1 MALTHAQFRD
11 LFESEHA
18 RLHRFLHRLAGNAAD
33 ADDLLQ
39 ETFLAAWR
47 KRDQYAGRG
56 SAAGWVRRIAYHLY
70 LNARAKRVRRDGLAP
85 PAPGA
90 RVDASVADG
99 VADREALRV
108 VVSRVQDV
116 VATLPDGPR
125 EAFVMFRFE
134 GLSVAEIAEM
144 TGAPA
149 KTVETRIR
157 RAAHLLHEALHPWK
171 ERLPAR

>member
-11 LFESEHA
+11 LFQSEHA

-39 ETFLAAWR
+39 ETFLSAWR

-70 LNARAKRVRRDGLAP
+70 LNARTKRVRRDDLAP
-85 PAPGA
+85 PAPSVPPA
-90 RVDASVADG
+90 RDVLDG
-99 VADREALRV
+99 VADRETLRV
-108 VVSRVQDV
+108 VVARVQDV

-134 GLSVAEIAEM
+134 GLSVGEIAEM
-144 TGAPA
+144 TGAPP

-171 ERLPAR
+171 EQLPTS

>member
-39 ETFLAAWR
+39 ETFLSAWR

-70 LNARAKRVRRDGLAP
+70 LNARTRRVRREDLAP
-85 PAPGA
+85 PPAAPRA
-90 RVDASVADG
+90 APAVADG
-99 VADREALRV
+99 VAHRDTVRA
-108 VVSRVQDV
+108 VVSRVHDV

-134 GLSVAEIAEM
+134 GLTVGEIAEM

-157 RAAHLLHEALHPWK
+157 RAVHLLHEALHPWK
-171 ERLPAR
+171 EELPTS

>member
-18 RLHRFLHRLAGNAAD
+18 RLHRFLHRLGGNAAD

-56 SAAGWVRRIAYHLY
+56 SAAGWLRRIAYHLH
-70 LNARAKRVRRDGLAP
+70 LNARAKRVRRDALAP
-85 PAPGA
+85 TPVPPHLDG
-90 RVDASVADG
+90 SVADG
-99 VADREALRV
+99 VADRDAARAAV
-108 VVSRVQDV
+108 RRVQDV

-134 GLSVAEIAEM
+134 GLSVSEIAAM
-144 TGAPA
+144 TGVPPR
-149 KTVETRIR
+149 TVETRLR
-157 RAAHLLHEALHPWK
+157 RAAHLLHEALHPGK